1 MHGKW
6 NTSSATEICGQSSGG
21 RAMSMP
27 KYSVKVIET
36 SGGVHAHIVFV
47 GKRGI
52 AERFRASGFHVMHV
66 YDAPG
71 LVGYLSKERTSQ
83 AQFGRTLRGGR
94 IKGSHPLEGGGDRVR
109 LSEQLRFD
117 AIGAGYVDPWQ
128 QTNAKR
134 SDTRKEYRK
143 RALTRRTPRQSG
155 QILLFPELSKPV
167 ARLQA
172 FGGGWMPAAVA
183 EEAEFRRRLGK
194 RKRRP

>member
-52 AERFRASGFHVMHV
+52 AERFRASGFHVTHV

-134 SDTRKEYRK
+134 SDTRKGISQ
-143 RALTRRTPRQSG
+143 AGTDTANAAAVWS
-155 QILLFPELSKPV
+155 V